1 VADLRERLQEAL
13 AGRYRL
19 DREAG
24 RGGMATVYLA
34 HDVKHDRKVA
44 LKVLHP
50 ELAMTL
56 GPERF
61 QREIR
66 TTARLHH
73 PHILPVLDSGEA
85 AGQLWYTMPFVDGES
100 LRERLRRERQLPL
113 EDALQIT
120 RQVADALGYAH
131 SQGVVHRDIKPEN
144 ILLSRGHALVADFGV
159 ARALLAAGGDQL
171 TETGMS
177 VGTPAY
183 MSPEQSLADPVLD
196 GRSDLYSLGC
206 VLYEMLAG
214 EAPYTGTSAQAV
226 VAKRLREPVPHV
238 RTVREMVPEGIDA
251 ALTRM
256 LAKAPADRFASAREF
271 AGALQATLR
280 VPTPPTQVPP
290 AAEGRRSRWRPA
302 TAIAILL
309 GMVIAVAALFAWRRD
324 RASIEASGSAKTVAV
339 LPFENL
345 GDSADAYFAEGM
357 TDEVRSKLAALPGI
371 EVIARTSSV
380 QYKQTTKNPKQI
392 GRELGVQYLLTG
404 TVRWAKATG
413 GASRVQVRPELVE
426 ARSGAG
432 RWGEAF
438 EAPLTDVFGVQA
450 EVAARVAGALG
461 VAMGAGERERL
472 AERPTENLAAYDAF
486 LRGEAAT
493 QSLGAG
499 DPASIRRALPLYQA
513 AVALDSAFALAWAR
527 LATAHAGLYLYE
539 SPVPAEADAA
549 RRALAR
555 AEALAP
561 NAPET
566 FAARQHYE
574 GWVRLDWTRALD
586 AAKAGLQRYPS
597 RPDLVLA
604 AGLAERS
611 LGRYEA
617 ALERFT
623 RAQELDPRS
632 LGVVRRRGE
641 TLLYLRRW
649 PEARRVLDQAH
660 SIAPND
666 LGTIVLMAM
675 THLGVGDLGE
685 ARRVVASA
693 PRALD
698 RVALA
703 VMLALYGDLYWML
716 DEQAQKSV
724 LSQPV
729 SAFNNYPVA
738 VAMVRTQLYHLRGD
752 SALTSVWADSA
763 KQAIKEQ
770 LRAVPNDAQLHAFH
784 GLVSAYLGRKAEAI
798 EEGKRAIALLPIT
811 MDAFNGP
818 YLQHQLVRIYILT
831 GEPEKALDHLE
842 ALLKIPYYLSPGWLR
857 IDPTLNPLRGNPRF
871 ERLAEG
877 E

>member
-1 VADLRERLQEAL
+1 
-13 AGRYRL
+13 
-19 DREAG
+19 
-24 RGGMATVYLA
+24 MATVYLA
-34 HDVKHDRKVA
+34 HDLKHDRPVA
-44 LKVLHP
+44 LKVMHP
-50 ELAMTL
+50 ELATVL

-61 QREIR
+61 LREIKVV
-66 TTARLHH
+66 ARLQH
-73 PHILPVLDSGEA
+73 PHILPVHDSGEA

-100 LRERLRRERQLPL
+100 LRARLLRDRQLPL

-120 RQVADALGYAH
+120 REVADALGYAH
-131 SQGVVHRDIKPEN
+131 SQGVVHRDIKPDN

-171 TETGMS
+171 TATGMS

-183 MSPEQSLADPVLD
+183 MSPEQSLADPSLD
-196 GRSDLYSLGC
+196 GRSDLYGLGC

-214 EAPYTGTSAQAV
+214 ETPYTGTSAQAIL
-226 VAKRLREPVPHV
+226 AKRLREPVPHV
-238 RTVREMVPEGIDA
+238 RTVRETVPEGIDG

-256 LAKAPADRFASAREF
+256 LAKAPADRFASARELV
-271 AGALQATLR
+271 GALQATAA
-280 VPTPPTQVPP
+280 VPTRPTQSPP
-290 AAEGRRSRWRPA
+290 AAGGRRSRSRPA
-302 TAIAILL
+302 TAIVVSL
-309 GMVIAVAALFAWRRD
+309 GMVIAGTALFAWRRNG
-324 RASIEASGSAKTVAV
+324 ASIEAAGVAKTVAV

-345 GDSADAYFAEGM
+345 GDSADAYFADGM

-371 EVIARTSSV
+371 VVIARTSSV
-380 QYKQTTKNPKQI
+380 QYVQTTKSPQQI

-426 ARSGAG
+426 TRNGAG

-438 EAPLTDVFGVQA
+438 EVPLTDVFGMQA

-461 VAMGAGERERL
+461 VVMGAGERERL

-486 LRGEAAT
+486 LRAEAAT

-499 DPASIRRALPLYQA
+499 DAASVRRALPLYQA
-513 AVALDSAFALAWAR
+513 AVALDTTFALAYAR
-527 LATAHAGLYLYE
+527 LATAHSGLYLYE
-539 SPVPAEADAA
+539 APVPAEADAA
-549 RRALAR
+549 KRALAR

-561 NAPET
+561 HAPET

-586 AAKAGLQRYPS
+586 AAKAGLHRYPS
-597 RPDLVLA
+597 RPDLVYA

-641 TLLYLRRW
+641 TLLYLRLW

-660 SIAPND
+660 SIAPDD
-666 LGTIVLMAM
+666 LYTIVLMAM
-675 THLGVGDLGE
+675 THLAVADLGE

-698 RVALA
+698 QVALA

-738 VAMVRTQLYHLRGD
+738 LAMVRVQLHHLRGD
-752 SALTSVWADSA
+752 STLARVWADSA
-763 KQAIKEQ
+763 DQAIREQ
-770 LRAVPNDAQLHAFH
+770 LRDVPGDAQLHAFQ
-784 GLVSAYLGRKAEAI
+784 GLVSAYRGRNAEAVA
-798 EEGKRAIALLPIT
+798 EGKRAIALLPIT

-818 YLQHQLVRIYILT
+818 YMQHLLVRIYILT

-842 ALLKIPYYLSPGWLR
+842 QLLKIPYPLSPGWLR
-857 IDPTLNPLRGNPRF
+857 IDPTFNPLRGNPRF
-871 ERLAEG
+871 ERLAAG